1 MLIVDR
7 RVDQSAYA
15 PGANR
20 AEVQAQLEK
29 LHLPHGQFEST
40 AVPAQ
45 VETELPVQNPG
56 SRGVACVIETPGER
70 VLLNLLLERVWGV
83 KVSQE

>member
-1 MLIVDR
+1 MLVVDR

-20 AEVQAQLEK
+20 ADVQAQLEK
-29 LHLPHGQFEST
+29 FHLPHGQFEST
-40 AVPAQ
+40 AVPAL
-45 VETELPVQNPG
+45 VETELPVHNPE
-56 SRGVACVIETPGER
+56 SRGVPCVIETPGEQ

-83 KVSQE
+83 KVPHQ